1 METVLKDSRSCLG
14 ALRLKIS
21 SMENTLKYML
31 EDSLTD
37 KTKWGINSGFRQT
50 EEGSS
55 ILLKEQEAK
64 MQEMAFEKLSKK

>member
-1 METVLKDSRSCLG
+1 
-14 ALRLKIS
+14 
-21 SMENTLKYML
+21 ML

-50 EEGSS
+50 EEGFSL
-55 ILLKEQEAK
+55 LLKEQEAK